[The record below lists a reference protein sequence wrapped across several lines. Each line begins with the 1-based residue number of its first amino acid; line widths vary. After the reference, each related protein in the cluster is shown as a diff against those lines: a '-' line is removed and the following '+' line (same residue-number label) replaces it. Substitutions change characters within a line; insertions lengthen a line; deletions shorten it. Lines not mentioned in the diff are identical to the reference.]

1 MSRPSVVLIEGTQ
14 AWILPSQGPL
24 TAVPFSGDEGAD
36 APSLA
41 AVRDA
46 ILANGAARDVVLVIG
61 GAWLHSARPSLPP
74 LPPSDRRRAVHHQSE
89 RFFAVRGTV
98 ASTVYDAVAVACDA
112 SWLRALRAQCAAWAT
127 IRAVLA
133 LPEAV
138 AASGSGAWH
147 GDATPAPRGAPPAT
161 IQLDV
166 HTGVVAD
173 VRIVRG
179 APSASSRPVDRD
191 MVLRAVQRGAARGWP
206 RERQLLDVATDDALA
221 RTTQRAWWRAAAL
234 LTASVGLLLWALG
247 RHRER
252 QLAAAEV
259 AMQSAETEAAGALA
273 AQARLMRSQ
282 RESAELDAANAR
294 ARSPGVPS
302 QVIATLGRL
311 MPPTAFVQHL
321 EWDGRQWKIEGSAV
335 DAAALVPRLDAVPT
349 FEQVRSLAPST
360 RFLDGGTTR
369 GSFSIGFQIRDA
381 VAVAP
386 GGTSGQR

>member
-1 MSRPSVVLIEGTQ
+1 MSRPSVVLIEGTE

-24 TAVPFSGDEGAD
+24 TAVPLSGDAD
-36 APSLA
+36 TDANSLA
-41 AVRDA
+41 ALRDA
-46 ILANGAARDVVLVIG
+46 ILANGATRDLVLVIG
-61 GAWLHSARPSLPP
+61 GTWLQSARPALPP

-89 RFFAVRGTV
+89 RFFAMRG
-98 ASTVYDAVAVACDA
+98 AIAATVYDAVAVACEA
-112 SWLRALRAQCAAWAT
+112 SWLRTLREQCASWAT

-138 AASGSGAWH
+138 AASGNGAWH
-147 GDATPAPRGAPPAT
+147 GDATPALRGAQPAS
-161 IQLDV
+161 IQIDV
-166 HTGVVAD
+166 HAGVVAD

-179 APSASSRPVDRD
+179 AAPASSRPLDRD
-191 MVLRAVQRGAARGWP
+191 TVLRAVQRGAARGWP

-221 RTTQRAWWRAAAL
+221 RATRRAWWRAAAL
-234 LTASVGLLLWALG
+234 VTASVGLLLWATG
-247 RHRER
+247 QHRER
-252 QLAAAEV
+252 QLAAAEL
-259 AMQSAETEAAGALA
+259 AKRSAETEAAGALA
-273 AQARLMRSQ
+273 AQARLLRAQ
-282 RESAELDAANAR
+282 RESAELERANER
-294 ARSPGVPS
+294 VHSSGGPS

-311 MPPTAFVQHL
+311 IPPTAFVQHL

-381 VAVAP
+381 AAVAP
-386 GGTSGQR
+386 GGTSGQQ